1 MPDLSTQQLKEL
13 FDQYGADLFALC
25 YLQAGRPAQA
35 LDLMAAALC
44 DMAANPRLWAQAA
57 SPREGFF
64 RAAYL
69 NCLDNS
75 LRRPKRRKKKKD
87 SPLEEVPRALPFT
100 LTDPLRQVMKLRLAH
115 KAALFCRERLGLSGE
130 ESARVLGTSP
140 LRAQRLAESALKKAG
155 VTQGQARANLE
166 ALAPGPENLE
176 RVWQEFLDQQGRG
189 GFAARQRCRRAR
201 RFLDAAMPY
210 LALGVVAVCAA
221 AYLGVEYGWFGAPYT
236 PTQPIEGVITQEGYD
251 GDSAVSLPIETG
263 DVSVFVPE
271 EEGFAEYI
279 VHNTPY
285 SPEDILRQMV
295 YLGGAPEGT
304 TLLSA
309 NLDSGGTESSDGS
322 TVTYT
327 LGDTLSL
334 TLEFSQ
340 EAASLSGE
348 EGEQMLQ
355 AMAATFA
362 AYTQGPGP
370 ALHPLPG
377 RRADGKRKNRPG
389 FPGQPAD
396 RHPHR
401 GDGLPGI
408 MGTR

>member
-155 VTQGQARANLE
+155 VTQGQAQTNLE

-271 EEGFAEYI
+271 EGGFAEYI

-295 YLGGAPEGT
+295 LLGGAPQGT

-348 EGEQMLQ
+348 EGERMLQ

-362 AYTQGPGP
+362 AYTQGLDQLSIRCQGEE
-370 ALHPLPG
+370 LTVN
-377 RRADGKRKNRPG
+377 GKTAQDFLG
-389 FPGQPAD
+389 GQ
-396 RHPHR
+396 
-401 GDGLPGI
+401 LTI
-408 MGTR
+408 TRTAETDYRE

>member
-44 DMAANPRLWAQAA
+44 DMAANPRLWAQAP

-75 LRRPKRRKKKKD
+75 LRRPKRRKKRKD

-115 KAALFCRERLGLSGE
+115 KAALFCRERLCLSGE

-140 LRAQRLAESALKKAG
+140 LRAQRLAKSALKKAG
-155 VTQGQARANLE
+155 ITQGQARANLE
-166 ALAPGPENLE
+166 ALAPGEDNLE

-271 EEGFAEYI
+271 EGGFAEYI

-295 YLGGAPEGT
+295 YLGGAPAGT

-348 EGEQMLQ
+348 EGERTLQ

-362 AYTQGPGP
+362 AYTQGLDRLSFRCQGEELTVNGKT
-370 ALHPLPG
+370 AQDFL
-377 RRADGKRKNRPG
+377 DG
-389 FPGQPAD
+389 Q
-396 RHPHR
+396 
-401 GDGLPGI
+401 LTI
-408 MGTR
+408 TRTVETDYRE

>member
-44 DMAANPRLWAQAA
+44 DMASSPRLWAQAA

-115 KAALFCRERLGLSGE
+115 KAALFCRERLCLSGE

-140 LRAQRLAESALKKAG
+140 LRAQRLAKSALKKAG

-221 AYLGVEYGWFGAPYT
+221 AYLGVEYGWFGTPYT

-271 EEGFAEYI
+271 EGGFAEYI

-340 EAASLSGE
+340 EAATLSGE
-348 EGEQMLQ
+348 EGERMLQ

-362 AYTQGPGP
+362 AYTQGLDQLSIRCQGEELTVNGKT
-370 ALHPLPG
+370 AQDFL
-377 RRADGKRKNRPG
+377 DG
-389 FPGQPAD
+389 Q
-396 RHPHR
+396 
-401 GDGLPGI
+401 LTI
-408 MGTR
+408 TRTVETDYRE

>member
-44 DMAANPRLWAQAA
+44 DMAANPRLWAQAP

-236 PTQPIEGVITQEGYD
+236 PTQPIEGVITQEGYN

-271 EEGFAEYI
+271 EGGFAEYI

-348 EGEQMLQ
+348 EGERMLQ

-362 AYTQGPGP
+362 AYTQGLDQLSIRCQGEE
-370 ALHPLPG
+370 LTVN
-377 RRADGKRKNRPG
+377 GKTAQDFLG
-389 FPGQPAD
+389 GQ
-396 RHPHR
+396 
-401 GDGLPGI
+401 LTV
-408 MGTR
+408 TRTAETDYRE

>member
-44 DMAANPRLWAQAA
+44 DMASSPRLWAQAA

-155 VTQGQARANLE
+155 ITQGQARANLE
-166 ALAPGPENLE
+166 ALAPGEDNLE

-271 EEGFAEYI
+271 EGGFAEYI

-295 YLGGAPEGT
+295 LLGGAPEGT

-348 EGEQMLQ
+348 EGERMLQ

-362 AYTQGPGP
+362 AYTQGLDQLSIRCQGEE
-370 ALHPLPG
+370 LTVN
-377 RRADGKRKNRPG
+377 GKTAQDFLG
-389 FPGQPAD
+389 GQ
-396 RHPHR
+396 
-401 GDGLPGI
+401 LTI
-408 MGTR
+408 TRTVETDYRE

>member
-44 DMAANPRLWAQAA
+44 DMAANPRLWAQAP

-155 VTQGQARANLE
+155 ITQGQARANLE

-271 EEGFAEYI
+271 EGGFAEYI

-295 YLGGAPEGT
+295 LLGGAPEGT

-348 EGEQMLQ
+348 EGERTLQ

-362 AYTQGPGP
+362 AYTQGLDRLSFRCQGEELTVNGKT
-370 ALHPLPG
+370 AQDFL
-377 RRADGKRKNRPG
+377 DG
-389 FPGQPAD
+389 Q
-396 RHPHR
+396 
-401 GDGLPGI
+401 LTI
-408 MGTR
+408 TRTVETDYRE

>member
-115 KAALFCRERLGLSGE
+115 KAALFCRERLCLSGE

-140 LRAQRLAESALKKAG
+140 LRAQRLAKSALKKAG

-271 EEGFAEYI
+271 EGGFAEYI

-295 YLGGAPEGT
+295 YVGGAPAGT

-348 EGEQMLQ
+348 EGERMLQ

-362 AYTQGPGP
+362 AYTQGLDRLSFRCQGEELTVNGKT
-370 ALHPLPG
+370 AQDFL
-377 RRADGKRKNRPG
+377 DG
-389 FPGQPAD
+389 Q
-396 RHPHR
+396 
-401 GDGLPGI
+401 LTV
-408 MGTR
+408 TRTVETDYRE

>member
-155 VTQGQARANLE
+155 ITQGQARANLE
-166 ALAPGPENLE
+166 ALAPGEDNLE
-176 RVWQEFLDQQGRG
+176 RVWEEFLDQQGRG

-271 EEGFAEYI
+271 EGGFAEYI

-348 EGEQMLQ
+348 EGERMLQ

-362 AYTQGPGP
+362 AYTQGLDQLSIRCQGEE
-370 ALHPLPG
+370 LTVN
-377 RRADGKRKNRPG
+377 GKTAQDFLG
-389 FPGQPAD
+389 GQ
-396 RHPHR
+396 
-401 GDGLPGI
+401 LTI
-408 MGTR
+408 TRTVETDYRE

>member
-44 DMAANPRLWAQAA
+44 DMAANPRLWAQAP

-115 KAALFCRERLGLSGE
+115 KAALFCRERLCLSGE

-140 LRAQRLAESALKKAG
+140 LRAQRLAKSALKKAG

-221 AYLGVEYGWFGAPYT
+221 AYLGVEYGWFGTPYT

-271 EEGFAEYI
+271 EGGFAEYI

-295 YLGGAPEGT
+295 YLGGAPQGT

-340 EAASLSGE
+340 EAATLSGE
-348 EGEQMLQ
+348 EGERMLQ

-362 AYTQGPGP
+362 AYTAQTAGDVNQLSIRCQGEELTVNGKT
-370 ALHPLPG
+370 AQDFL
-377 RRADGKRKNRPG
+377 DG
-389 FPGQPAD
+389 Q
-396 RHPHR
+396 
-401 GDGLPGI
+401 LTI
-408 MGTR
+408 TRTVETDYRE

>member
-115 KAALFCRERLGLSGE
+115 KAALFCRERLCLSGE

-140 LRAQRLAESALKKAG
+140 LRAQRLAKSALKKAG
-155 VTQGQARANLE
+155 ITQGQARANLE

-295 YLGGAPEGT
+295 LLGGAPQGT

-348 EGEQMLQ
+348 EGERMLQ

-362 AYTQGPGP
+362 AYTQGLDRLSFRCQGEE
-370 ALHPLPG
+370 LTVN
-377 RRADGKRKNRPG
+377 GKTAQDFLG
-389 FPGQPAD
+389 GQ
-396 RHPHR
+396 
-401 GDGLPGI
+401 LTI
-408 MGTR
+408 TRTVETDYRE

>member
-271 EEGFAEYI
+271 EGGFAEYI

-295 YLGGAPEGT
+295 YLGGAPQGT

-348 EGEQMLQ
+348 EGERMLQ

-362 AYTQGPGP
+362 AYTQGLDRLSFRCQGEE
-370 ALHPLPG
+370 LTVN
-377 RRADGKRKNRPG
+377 GKTAQDFLG
-389 FPGQPAD
+389 GQ
-396 RHPHR
+396 
-401 GDGLPGI
+401 LTI
-408 MGTR
+408 TRTVETDYRE

>member
-115 KAALFCRERLGLSGE
+115 KAALFCRERLCLSGE

-140 LRAQRLAESALKKAG
+140 LRAQRLAKSALKKAG

-271 EEGFAEYI
+271 EGGFAEYI

-295 YLGGAPEGT
+295 YLGGAPQGT
-304 TLLSA
+304 TLLST

-348 EGEQMLQ
+348 EGERMLQ

-362 AYTQGPGP
+362 AYTAQTAGDVNQLSFRCQGEE
-370 ALHPLPG
+370 LTVN
-377 RRADGKRKNRPG
+377 GKTAQDFLG
-389 FPGQPAD
+389 GQ
-396 RHPHR
+396 
-401 GDGLPGI
+401 LTV
-408 MGTR
+408 TRTVETDYRE

>member
-155 VTQGQARANLE
+155 ITQGQARANLE

-295 YLGGAPEGT
+295 LLGGAPQGT

-348 EGEQMLQ
+348 EGERMLQ

-362 AYTQGPGP
+362 AYTAQTAGDVNQLSIRCQGEELTVNGKT
-370 ALHPLPG
+370 AQDFL
-377 RRADGKRKNRPG
+377 DG
-389 FPGQPAD
+389 Q
-396 RHPHR
+396 
-401 GDGLPGI
+401 LTI
-408 MGTR
+408 TRTVETDYRE

>member
-155 VTQGQARANLE
+155 ITQGQARANLE

-271 EEGFAEYI
+271 EGGFAEYI

-295 YLGGAPEGT
+295 LLGGAPEGT

-348 EGEQMLQ
+348 EGERMLQ

-362 AYTQGPGP
+362 AYTQGLDQLSIRCQGEE
-370 ALHPLPG
+370 LTVN
-377 RRADGKRKNRPG
+377 GKTAQDFLG
-389 FPGQPAD
+389 GQ
-396 RHPHR
+396 
-401 GDGLPGI
+401 LTI
-408 MGTR
+408 TRTVETDYRE

>member
-44 DMAANPRLWAQAA
+44 DMASSPRLWAQAA

-221 AYLGVEYGWFGAPYT
+221 AYLGVEYGWFGTPYT

-271 EEGFAEYI
+271 EGGFAEYI

-295 YLGGAPEGT
+295 YLGGAPQGT

-340 EAASLSGE
+340 EAATLSGE
-348 EGEQMLQ
+348 EGERMLQ

-362 AYTQGPGP
+362 AYTAQTAGDVNQLSIRCQGEE
-370 ALHPLPG
+370 LTVN
-377 RRADGKRKNRPG
+377 GKTAQDFLG
-389 FPGQPAD
+389 GQ
-396 RHPHR
+396 
-401 GDGLPGI
+401 LTI
-408 MGTR
+408 TRTVETDYRE

>member
-44 DMAANPRLWAQAA
+44 DMAANPRLWAQAP

-271 EEGFAEYI
+271 EGGFAEYI

-295 YLGGAPEGT
+295 YLGGAPQGT

-362 AYTQGPGP
+362 AYTQGLDRLSFRCQGEELTVNGKT
-370 ALHPLPG
+370 AQDFL
-377 RRADGKRKNRPG
+377 DG
-389 FPGQPAD
+389 Q
-396 RHPHR
+396 
-401 GDGLPGI
+401 LTV
-408 MGTR
+408 TRTVETDYRE

>member
-44 DMAANPRLWAQAA
+44 DMAANPRLWAQAP

-271 EEGFAEYI
+271 EGGFAEYI

-295 YLGGAPEGT
+295 YLGGAPQGT

-348 EGEQMLQ
+348 EGERMLQ

-362 AYTQGPGP
+362 AYTAQTAGDVNQLSIRCQGEELTVNGKT
-370 ALHPLPG
+370 AQDFL
-377 RRADGKRKNRPG
+377 DG
-389 FPGQPAD
+389 Q
-396 RHPHR
+396 
-401 GDGLPGI
+401 LTI
-408 MGTR
+408 TRTVETDYRE

>member
-44 DMAANPRLWAQAA
+44 DMASSPRLWAQAA

-115 KAALFCRERLGLSGE
+115 KAALFCRERLCLSGE

-140 LRAQRLAESALKKAG
+140 LRAQRLAKSALKKAG

-221 AYLGVEYGWFGAPYT
+221 AYLGVEYGWFGTPYT

-271 EEGFAEYI
+271 EGGFAEYI

-295 YLGGAPEGT
+295 YLGGAPQGT

-340 EAASLSGE
+340 EAATLSGE
-348 EGEQMLQ
+348 EGERMLE

-362 AYTQGPGP
+362 AYTQGLDQLSIRCQGEELTVNGKT
-370 ALHPLPG
+370 AQDFL
-377 RRADGKRKNRPG
+377 DG
-389 FPGQPAD
+389 Q
-396 RHPHR
+396 
-401 GDGLPGI
+401 LTI
-408 MGTR
+408 TRTVETDYRE

>member
-236 PTQPIEGVITQEGYD
+236 PTQPIEGVITQEGYN

-271 EEGFAEYI
+271 EGGFAEYI

-295 YLGGAPEGT
+295 LLGGAPQGT

-348 EGEQMLQ
+348 EGERMLQ

-362 AYTQGPGP
+362 AYTAQTAGDVNQLSFRCQGEE
-370 ALHPLPG
+370 LTVN
-377 RRADGKRKNRPG
+377 GKTAQDFLG
-389 FPGQPAD
+389 GQ
-396 RHPHR
+396 
-401 GDGLPGI
+401 LTI
-408 MGTR
+408 TRTAETDYRE

>member
-271 EEGFAEYI
+271 EGGFAEYI

-295 YLGGAPEGT
+295 LLGGAPEGT

-348 EGEQMLQ
+348 EGERMLQ

-362 AYTQGPGP
+362 AYTQGLDQLSIRCQGEELTVNGKT
-370 ALHPLPG
+370 AQDFL
-377 RRADGKRKNRPG
+377 DG
-389 FPGQPAD
+389 Q
-396 RHPHR
+396 
-401 GDGLPGI
+401 LTI
-408 MGTR
+408 TRTVETDYRE